1 MLVDPLAPPD
11 DLVQACLRG
20 EALLYV
26 GAGVSARV
34 GFPTWR
40 LFVQGLVDW
49 AVERGAF
56 PRDYAES
63 LRAAVDQGDA
73 DPVADEVVSAVADRD
88 PQALHE
94 HLRQVFLRPT
104 DLPDVLT
111 VARRIPFAAVLTS
124 NFDNLLERAYAP
136 RDVPVFTPR
145 RSEPL
150 LDAVSK
156 RQFFILKLY
165 GTLEEVD
172 SVFVAPAQ
180 YTEVV
185 RGNLPFARCMET
197 LLFSRTLLFLGA
209 SLEGI
214 EGFFRGLP
222 SSRGG
227 QRQHYALVAVAGR
240 GWEAKAGLLRRRYG
254 IQILPYEPTAGHP
267 QVLELLSRLRQATA
281 PDADATRGLA
291 LSVSGPSEP
300 AGEAAIPI
308 RRLLLENV
316 GPFESL
322 DLALHPRWNILL
334 GDNGTGKSTI
344 LRAVATAIAGEDAGP
359 FAHRL
364 LRSGQTSAAITLET
378 ARNTYRTGLH
388 GNSTR
393 AELLSIPGR
402 PLEAEGWLAVGFP
415 ALRTVSWNRPK
426 AAESEVRGRPTPA
439 DLLPLVQGDPD
450 PRLDKLKQWIV
461 NLDYWSKDEQ
471 TRTGSPGRYG
481 ALIHT
486 FFRIVGEITEGL
498 TIRFREVKPQTN
510 EVTIETDDG
519 ELPLEAVSQ
528 GTTSLMGWVGI
539 LLQRFYEVYG
549 DDEDPTRR
557 PAVVLMDEI
566 DAHLHPEWQRTLIAK
581 LSRIFPN
588 VQFIATTH
596 SPLVVA
602 GLEPEQVFRFVRGE
616 DGRLARLPVDVEMLR
631 GRADQILTG
640 DLFGLKT
647 TVDPV
652 TGRKMDR
659 YRDLL
664 GKSRRT
670 DEEESEIQELQGV
683 LQASIPVRE
692 TPPERR
698 AQELLEAL
706 LQEQVGSLFPDV
718 QAAVRER
725 AARLFDSLARER
737 GQLS

>member
-1 MLVDPLAPPD
+1 VN
-11 DLVQACLRG
+11 
-20 EALLYV
+20 
-26 GAGVSARV
+26 
-34 GFPTWR
+34 
-40 LFVQGLVDW
+40 W
-49 AVERGAF
+49 AVERSAF
-56 PRDYAES
+56 TPDHAES

-73 DPVADEVVSAVADRD
+73 DPVADEVVSVAGDRD
-88 PQALHE
+88 PLE
-94 HLRQVFLRPT
+94 LYEYLRQVFLRPT
-104 DLPDVLT
+104 DLPDVLM
-111 VARRIPFAAVLTS
+111 VARQIPFAAALTS
-124 NFDNLLERAYAP
+124 NYDDLLERAYG
-136 RDVPVFTPR
+136 DLGVPVFTPR

-150 LDAVSK
+150 LDAISK

-165 GTLEEVD
+165 GTLEQAD
-172 SVFVAPAQ
+172 SVCVAPAQ
-180 YTEVV
+180 YNEVV

-197 LLFSRTLLFLGA
+197 LLFSRTLLFLGS

-214 EGFFRGLP
+214 ESFFQGL
-222 SSRGG
+222 SSTKGSA
-227 QRQHYALVAVAGR
+227 QRRHYALVAVAGR

-254 IQILPYEPTAGHP
+254 IQILPYEPTEGHP
-267 QVLELLSRLRQATA
+267 QVLEFLKRLRHEML
-281 PDADATRGLA
+281 PEDESIHYPERVETRTSA
-291 LSVSGPSEP
+291 VK
-300 AGEAAIPI
+300 
-308 RRLLLENV
+308 RLRLENI

-344 LRAVATAIAGEDAGP
+344 LRALATAIAGEDAAP

-364 LRSGQTSAAITLET
+364 LRSGQTAAAITLET
-378 ARNTYRTGLH
+378 ERNTYRTSIRGD
-388 GNSTR
+388 STR
-393 AELLSIPGR
+393 AELVSIPGR

-426 AAESEVRGRPTPA
+426 TAETEVRGRPTPA
-439 DLLPLVQGDPD
+439 DLLPLIQGDPD

-461 NLDYWSKDEQ
+461 NLDYWSKDER
-471 TRTGSPGRYG
+471 TRTGSPGRYA

-498 TIRFREVKPQTN
+498 TILFREVRAQTN
-510 EVTIETDDG
+510 EVMIETDDG
-519 ELPLEAVSQ
+519 ALPLEAVSQ

-539 LLQRFYEVYG
+539 VLQRFYEVYG
-549 DDEDPTRR
+549 DDEDPTQR

-566 DAHLHPEWQRTLIAK
+566 DAHLHPEWQRTLIQK

-602 GLEPEQVFRFVRGE
+602 GLQPEQVFRFARGE
-616 DGRLARLPVDVEMLR
+616 DGRVVQLTVDVEMLR

-640 DLFGLKT
+640 ELFGLET

-652 TGRKMDR
+652 TGQKMDR

-664 GKSRRT
+664 GKSPRT
-670 DEEESEIQELQGV
+670 GDEESELQELQGV

-706 LQEQVGSLFPDV
+706 LQEQVGHLFPGV
-718 QAAVRER
+718 QTAVMER
-725 AARLFDSLARER
+725 ATRLFDSLSKER
-737 GQLS
+737 GTLS